1 MFIQL
6 ILMLFL
12 WKMIRTQKKT
22 QEAFDELFIQII
34 KNHKEIYVGESKVIK
49 SFQSIIDGLNKI
61 VKQDFVKIKEIINK
75 NDKVKDNILESSKNL
90 KELIMSLRNSSVDL
104 KNINQNIDSQKK
116 LLSNISALLRN
127 ITRK

>member
-1 MFIQL
+1 
-6 ILMLFL
+6 
-12 WKMIRTQKKT
+12 MIRTQKKT

-90 KELIMSLRNSSVDL
+90 KELIMSLKNSSVDL